1 MRPNFSGSH
10 SRGTKLSVELIY
22 ARDLV
27 VRVRD
32 NGIGIDREIFAK
44 GKTGHFGV
52 LGMQERADR
61 IGAKLRFNST
71 SSGTEVEL
79 IVPGNLKSVLR
90 PVLPPTSFRTSLDT
104 PTQMR

>member
-1 MRPNFSGSH
+1 MRNAGSH

-44 GKTGHFGV
+44 GKKGHFGV
-52 LGMQERADR
+52 PGMHERADR

-79 IVPGNLKSVLR
+79 IVPGNLTFPGKLAPQRSLTKLLR
-90 PVLPPTSFRTSLDT
+90 FFKLTR
-104 PTQMR
+104 